1 MSNFHILLQEQINKH
16 LPVDILQ
23 DTLFK
28 DFFEAIS
35 DSYESF
41 EREKKMI
48 DITSIAREKEYEI
61 LHQKLKTEH
70 DLKKESILNLDDSL
84 QKLDE
89 NYQSIK
95 DDIDTD
101 DLLFISKYIKQEI
114 FKKNEIEKDFSRSI
128 ELLQS
133 LLANLQSGILVEDE
147 NQKILF
153 TNQLYCDMFS
163 IIFNPETIEF
173 SGCSNLAETSG
184 ELFLNPEAFKH
195 RMIEIL
201 DQRIIVTNEL
211 LETIDHHFYER
222 DYIPIF
228 IGDEHK
234 GHLWKYTDVTE
245 RIITQS
251 LLEQSEIRSNLIM
264 NSSLNGII
272 NIDSNE
278 NIIFWNSQAENIFG
292 WKKEEVLGKNLSKTV
307 FYNQHVDF
315 HNNAMNRYLETG
327 EVSTLNKQIELSAL
341 NKYGNEFPIEIA
353 VIPIKQGNEIFFC
366 SFIQD
371 ISERKKAESS
381 LKHQEEKYRNII
393 ANVNLGLI
401 EIDTNETIQYVNQS
415 FAAMSGYETHELIGK
430 KTTNFFDYGLDFESL
445 KSKIEPKKQIA
456 SELYQFPIINKRGK
470 LKWWA
475 LSLAPNYDD
484 TGKLVGSI
492 EIHLDITKQKQ
503 MESDLESEKI
513 KAENASIAKEAFLA
527 NMSHEIRTPLNAIIG
542 FLRELEKQELTEIQQ
557 KHVGNSSIASKHLLA
572 IINNILDISKI
583 EAGEMPLEDT
593 DFILEDSLKKI
604 TTVLLPKAEKK
615 GLTITTS
622 ISEKIYTVL
631 RGDSLRLEQIL
642 FNLVGNSLKFT
653 TKGYIEINCEM
664 IEDDD
669 FSQEL
674 RISISDTGI
683 GMDKNFI
690 ETIFKKFSQEDKA
703 ITRKFGGTGLGM
715 AITKEL
721 VNLMNGEIEVE
732 SQKNKGTTIHIHL
745 TFKKG
750 DAKNLIG
757 LQTEKKITKID
768 NISVLLVED
777 NEMNRMVAQNS
788 LSYFNCNVKEVQ
800 NGKEAIE
807 ILKNET
813 FDIILMDIQMPE
825 LDGIET
831 TKIIRRE
838 LNLLTPIIAL
848 TANAFKTEIN
858 KCRKAGMND
867 YVTKP
872 FDELELIET
881 IAKHTV
887 NRHNHSLK
895 NGFDTTKLLYNLKS
909 LNELSRGDT
918 AFITKMIAI
927 FVEQMAKNIEMI
939 DIAID
944 NNDLSVMKKIMH
956 KIKPSIENLSIDSII
971 DDIKYL
977 EKIAE
982 TDTEEKESILIVY
995 NKVKE
1000 TLKIAMQQLQ
1010 ENELNI

>member
-307 FYNQHVDF
+307 FYNEHVDF

-956 KIKPSIENLSIDSII
+956 KIKPSIENLSIESII